1 MGGGEKGRHEKND
14 KICSLSETTTD
25 VRCHAVVIDWPNIA
39 CLFWGIGLCP
49 FTYSVKL
56 HLRNNFT
63 DMLS

>member
-1 MGGGEKGRHEKND
+1 M
-14 KICSLSETTTD
+14 
-25 VRCHAVVIDWPNIA
+25 IDWPNIA

-56 HLRNNFT
+56 YLRNNLT